1 MGLHAA
7 PRQNAV
13 DQAARWLLEKQQEL
27 IMGRAVH
34 GIEFDV
40 KLPLLPAKVNVPSLH
55 SPLSFAIFLAYS
67 ITFSVTYPPCSFS
80 YMTSSGKS

>member
-40 KLPLLPAKVNVPSLH
+40 KLPLLPAKVNMFHLYTLPLALPFFLLIPLH
-55 SPLSFAIFLAYS
+55 SQ
-67 ITFSVTYPPCSFS
+67 
-80 YMTSSGKS
+80 